1 MTSPA
6 SELGPGFLL
15 PSIVDAQGLLFI
27 GDPHLGSIKPGRRRD
42 VDFGATVLDAISQA
56 IALANG
62 RRLVPV
68 FPGDIFDR
76 PYEEDERLKTRLT
89 RILAGCWT
97 RPIVNTGN
105 HDKANDLLEDCDSLA
120 LLAAGGTISVVRIG
134 GPVGIFRIGE
144 LTVGL
149 GATPYGQ
156 VIPRDVSGLFES
168 VDTVVWVTHHDLALE
183 GSYPGALEPHP
194 IEGCAIVVNGHM
206 HLRKPLVTC
215 GATVWFNPGN
225 ITQTA
230 VDALDHV
237 PSVFELTSDCEIVAH
252 RLDLPTGTDAF
263 DLTGLQVAPVKAGA
277 APGEAPRSIL
287 VEPQTPSAF
296 VELLKSQDALDLGR
310 SGDGSLLREAIDA
323 RFEADATP
331 PDVRAAILALWAR
344 ASEQVGDGSAR
355 R

>member
-6 SELGPGFLL
+6 SGHGPEFLL
-15 PSIVDAQGLLFI
+15 PSVVDAQGLLFI

-56 IALANG
+56 IALANA

-76 PYEEDERLKTRLT
+76 PYEVDERLKTRLT

-120 LLAAGGTISVVRIG
+120 LLAAGGTITVVRIG
-134 GPVGIFRIGE
+134 DPIGIFRIGE

-156 VIPRDVSGLFES
+156 TIPRDVSHLFEG

-183 GSYPGALEPHP
+183 GAYPGALDPHP

-215 GATVWFNPGN
+215 GPTVWFNPGN

-237 PSVFELTSDCEIVAH
+237 PSVFELTPDCEIVAH
-252 RLDLPTGTDAF
+252 PLDLPTGTDAF
-263 DLTGLQVAPVKAGA
+263 DLTGLQVAPVKTATS
-277 APGEAPRSIL
+277 PGEAARVVPI
-287 VEPQTPSAF
+287 EPQAPSAF
-296 VELLKSQDALDLGR
+296 VELLKSQDALDMDR

-323 RFEADATP
+323 RFEADSTP
-331 PDVRAAILALWAR
+331 PEVRAAILALWAR
-344 ASEQVGDGSAR
+344 AAERTGVGSAGR
-355 R
+355 

>member
-6 SELGPGFLL
+6 FRSDFLL
-15 PSIVDAQGLLFI
+15 PAVIDAQGLLFV

-42 VDFGATVLDAISQA
+42 VDFGATVLDAILQA
-56 IALANG
+56 VALANR

-120 LLAAGGTISVVRIG
+120 LLAAGGTIEVVRIG

-156 VIPRDVSGLFES
+156 VIPRNVSGLFGD
-168 VDTVVWVTHHDLALE
+168 VDTVVWVTHHDVAFE
-183 GSYPGALEPHP
+183 GDYPGALEPHP

-230 VDALDHV
+230 VDALDHI
-237 PSVFELTSDCEIVAH
+237 PAVFELTSDCEIVTH
-252 RLDLPTGTDAF
+252 ELELPTGTDAF
-263 DLTGLQVAPVKAGA
+263 DLTGLQVEAAPSEPG
-277 APGEAPRSIL
+277 APGETRRVV
-287 VEPQTPSAF
+287 VESRTPSAF
-296 VELLKSQDALDLGR
+296 VELLKTQDALEMGR
-310 SGDGSLLREAIDA
+310 SGDGSLLREAIEA
-323 RFEADATP
+323 RFGAEGTP
-331 PDVRAAILALWAR
+331 PAVAAAVMALWAR
-344 ASEQVGDGSAR
+344 ASEQVGSEALR

>member
-1 MTSPA
+1 MTSTAPDPEPA
-6 SELGPGFLL
+6 FLL
-15 PSIVDAQGLLFI
+15 PSVVEAQGLLFI

-42 VDFGATVLDAISQA
+42 ADFAGTVLDAITQA
-56 IALANG
+56 INLANR

-76 PYEEDERLKTRLT
+76 PFEVDERIKTRLT

-120 LLAAGGTISVVRIG
+120 LLAAAGTISVVRIG
-134 GPVGIFRIGE
+134 GPVGIFRIGD
-144 LTVGL
+144 LRVGL

-156 VIPRDVSGLFES
+156 IIPRDVSGVFDD
-168 VDTVVWVTHHDLALE
+168 VDTVVWVTHHDVAFE

-230 VDALDHV
+230 VDALDHI
-237 PSVFELTSDCEIVAH
+237 PSVFELTSDCEIVTH
-252 RLDLPTGTDAF
+252 ELDLPTGSDAF
-263 DLTGLQVAPVKAGA
+263 DLTGLQVTPVRPSAD
-277 APGEAPRSIL
+277 GEARSIV
-287 VEPQTPSAF
+287 VEPQVPSAF
-296 VELLKSQDALDLGR
+296 VELLKSQDTLDMGR

-323 RFEADATP
+323 RFESDGTGD
-331 PDVRAAILALWAR
+331 DVRAAILSLWAR
-344 ASEQVGDGSAR
+344 ASEQVAGEAGR
-355 R
+355 P